1 MAKTTTS
8 YDFIKS
14 KIDSLKTAYPS
25 LRSKPDDYV
34 FSALCIKA
42 NLYKNP
48 ALILDENDFAEMIV
62 DGRYDGGID
71 ILLTDPN
78 SEESDLVIAQ
88 SKFHKTITTEEVQ
101 NAVLKMALFLKDMQ
115 QGSYEQVNT
124 TVQRR
129 FIKLNSDL
137 SDDAKIRFVFYT
149 SALQSGIN
157 RSRIEKRFRE
167 QFSDSSKLEIS
178 FFFGKDLEE
187 EVKESESRRPTV
199 ESGKICIDEAH
210 NCLWY
215 EDNAAIVNAS
225 AFSIKTLYAEHG
237 INLLS
242 RNLRYHIKGKDI
254 DRGIADTIE
263 NHRTDFWFKNNGL
276 TIICDDF
283 KVDGREVKLRN
294 FSIINGG
301 QTTYMLHK
309 SSHIN
314 EYNDLFLPCKII
326 KISGNTEKERND
338 FSLEIAKATNT
349 QKPIKPVDLKSNT
362 PEQRQFY
369 YAMLEVG
376 VFYQTKRGEV
386 VPKQYK
392 DDYLNTDLLEI
403 GKLCLAAV
411 FQLPCTSR
419 NKPTTLYLPKYYDVI
434 FNRNQHQISNLCK
447 ELLYIDHYFRKC
459 FQKEFE
465 RNNAKKPN
473 ADKRITFANNAR
485 TLCIAFVAFASRYKQ
500 GNIKEKDLQGIFDAS
515 RSEESVDK
523 LYRFFSNLDGINF
536 FLPSKLFAVKDE
548 YDKVLN
554 ALFNTIIEAGI
565 THLEIAY
572 EYDSTLT
579 ATNYL
584 KKDKNYYAI
593 LKSQWSTISRRI
605 LDILSFMD

>member
-1 MAKTTTS
+1 MATTTSS
-8 YDFIKS
+8 YDFIKG

-25 LRSKPDDYV
+25 LRSKSDDYV

-48 ALILDENDFAEMIV
+48 ALILDENDFTEMIV

-71 ILLTDPN
+71 VLLTDPN
-78 SEESDLVIAQ
+78 SEESDLVIGQ
-88 SKFHKTITTEEVQ
+88 SKFYKAITHEDVQ

-115 QGSYEQVNT
+115 KGSYEQVNT
-124 TVQRR
+124 KVQRR

-149 SALQSGIN
+149 SAPQSGIN

-167 QFSDSSKLEIS
+167 QFSDSSRLEIS

-187 EVKESESRRPTV
+187 EIKESESRRATV
-199 ESGKICIDEAH
+199 ESGKIYIDETN

-225 AFSIKTLYAEHG
+225 AFSVKELYAEHG

-242 RNLRYHIKGKDI
+242 RNLRYHIAGKDI

-283 KVDGREVKLRN
+283 KVDGRVVKLRN

-301 QTTYMLHK
+301 QTTYMLSK
-309 SSHIN
+309 SRSIDKG
-314 EYNDLFLPCKII
+314 NDLFLPCKII
-326 KISGNTEKERND
+326 KISGDNEDERNK
-338 FSLEIAKATNT
+338 FSLEIAKAANT
-349 QKPIKPVDLKSNT
+349 QKPIKPVDLKSNS
-362 PEQRQFY
+362 PEQVRF
-369 YAMLEVG
+369 ARTMREVG
-376 VFYQTKRGEV
+376 IFYQTKRGEV

-403 GKLCLAAV
+403 GKLCLAGL

-419 NKPTTLYLPKYYDVI
+419 NKPSSLYLPKYYDVI
-434 FNRNQHQISNLCK
+434 FNGNHEQVAKLCR
-447 ELLYIDHYFRKC
+447 ELLYIDYYFRKN

-465 RNNAKKPN
+465 RSNTKKPD
-473 ADKRITFANNAR
+473 ADRRITFVNNAR
-485 TLCIAFVAFASRYKQ
+485 TLCIAFVSFASRYKQ
-500 GNIKEKDLQGIFDAS
+500 GNIKEEDLQTIFDAS
-515 RSEESVDK
+515 RTDESADK
-523 LYRFFSNLDGINF
+523 LYRIFSNLNGINY
-536 FLPSKLFAVKDE
+536 FLPKELFDTKDE
-548 YDKVLN
+548 YDRVLSD
-554 ALFNTIIEAGI
+554 LFKIIIEAGI
-565 THLEIAY
+565 VNFGMETRH
-572 EYDSTLT
+572 DSTLT

-584 KKDKNYYAI
+584 KRDKNYYAI
-593 LKSQWSTISRRI
+593 LEVQWATISSRI
-605 LDILSFMD
+605 MDILSFMD

>member
-1 MAKTTTS
+1 MATTTSS
-8 YDFIKS
+8 YDFIKG

-25 LRSKPDDYV
+25 LRSKSDDYV

-48 ALILDENDFAEMIV
+48 ALILDENDFTEMIV

-71 ILLTDPN
+71 VLLTDPN
-78 SEESDLVIAQ
+78 SEESDLVIGQ
-88 SKFHKTITTEEVQ
+88 SKFYKAITHEDVQ

-115 QGSYEQVNT
+115 KGSYEQVNT
-124 TVQRR
+124 KVQRR

-149 SALQSGIN
+149 SAPQSGIN

-167 QFSDSSKLEIS
+167 QFSDSSRLEIS

-187 EVKESESRRPTV
+187 EIKESESRRATV
-199 ESGKICIDEAH
+199 ESGKIYIDETN

-225 AFSIKTLYAEHG
+225 AFSVKELYAEHG

-242 RNLRYHIKGKDI
+242 RNLRYHIAGKDI

-283 KVDGREVKLRN
+283 KVDGRVVKLRN

-301 QTTYMLHK
+301 QTTYMLSK
-309 SSHIN
+309 SRSIDKG
-314 EYNDLFLPCKII
+314 NDLFLPCKII
-326 KISGNTEKERND
+326 KISGDNEDERNK
-338 FSLEIAKATNT
+338 FSLEIAKAANT
-349 QKPIKPVDLKSNT
+349 QKPIKPVDLKSNS
-362 PEQRQFY
+362 PEQVRF
-369 YAMLEVG
+369 ARTMREVG
-376 VFYQTKRGEV
+376 IFYQTKRGEV

-403 GKLCLAAV
+403 GKLCLAGL

-419 NKPTTLYLPKYYDVI
+419 NKPSSLYLPKYYDVI
-434 FNRNQHQISNLCK
+434 FNGNHEQVAKLCR
-447 ELLYIDHYFRKC
+447 ELLYIDYYFRKN

-465 RNNAKKPN
+465 RSNTKKPD
-473 ADKRITFANNAR
+473 ADRRITFVNNAR
-485 TLCIAFVAFASRYKQ
+485 TLCIAFVSFASRYKQ
-500 GNIKEKDLQGIFDAS
+500 GNIKEEDLQTIFDAS
-515 RSEESVDK
+515 RTDESADK
-523 LYRFFSNLDGINF
+523 LYRIFSNLNGINY
-536 FLPSKLFAVKDE
+536 FLPKELFDTKDE
-548 YDKVLN
+548 YDRVLSD
-554 ALFNTIIEAGI
+554 LFKIIIEAGI
-565 THLEIAY
+565 VNFGMETRH
-572 EYDSTLT
+572 DSTLT

-584 KKDKNYYAI
+584 KRDKNYYAI
-593 LKSQWSTISRRI
+593 LEVQWATISSRI

>member
-1 MAKTTTS
+1 MATTTSS
-8 YDFIKS
+8 YDFIKG

-25 LRSKPDDYV
+25 LRSKSDDYV

-48 ALILDENDFAEMIV
+48 ALILDENDFTEMIV

-71 ILLTDPN
+71 VLLTDPN
-78 SEESDLVIAQ
+78 SEESDLVIGQ
-88 SKFHKTITTEEVQ
+88 SKFYKAITHEDVQ

-115 QGSYEQVNT
+115 KGSYEQVNT
-124 TVQRR
+124 KVQRR

-149 SALQSGIN
+149 SAPQSGIN

-167 QFSDSSKLEIS
+167 QFSDSSRLEIS

-187 EVKESESRRPTV
+187 EIKESESRRATV
-199 ESGKICIDEAH
+199 ESGKIYIDETN

-225 AFSIKTLYAEHG
+225 AFSVKELYAEHG

-242 RNLRYHIKGKDI
+242 RNLRYYIAGKDI

-283 KVDGREVKLRN
+283 KVDGRVVKLRN

-301 QTTYMLHK
+301 QTTYMLSK
-309 SSHIN
+309 SRSIDKG
-314 EYNDLFLPCKII
+314 NDLFLPCKII
-326 KISGNTEKERND
+326 KISGDNEDERNK
-338 FSLEIAKATNT
+338 FSLEIAKAANT
-349 QKPIKPVDLKSNT
+349 QKPIKPVDLKSNS
-362 PEQRQFY
+362 PEQVRF
-369 YAMLEVG
+369 ARTMREVG
-376 VFYQTKRGEV
+376 IFYQTKRGEV

-403 GKLCLAAV
+403 GKLCLAGL

-419 NKPTTLYLPKYYDVI
+419 NKPSSLYLPKYYDVI
-434 FNRNQHQISNLCK
+434 FNGNHEQVAKLCR
-447 ELLYIDHYFRKC
+447 ELLYIDYYFRKN

-465 RNNAKKPN
+465 RSNTKKPD
-473 ADKRITFANNAR
+473 ADRRITFVNNAR
-485 TLCIAFVAFASRYKQ
+485 TLCIAFVSFASRYKQ
-500 GNIKEKDLQGIFDAS
+500 GNIKEEDLQTIFDAS
-515 RSEESVDK
+515 RTDESADK
-523 LYRFFSNLDGINF
+523 LYRIFSNLNGINY
-536 FLPSKLFAVKDE
+536 FLPKELFDTKDE
-548 YDKVLN
+548 YDRVLSD
-554 ALFNTIIEAGI
+554 LFKIIIEAGI
-565 THLEIAY
+565 VNFGMETRH
-572 EYDSTLT
+572 DSTLT

-584 KKDKNYYAI
+584 KRDKNYYAI
-593 LKSQWSTISRRI
+593 LEVQWATISSRI
-605 LDILSFMD
+605 MDILSFMD

>member
-1 MAKTTTS
+1 MATTTSS
-8 YDFIKS
+8 YDFIKG

-25 LRSKPDDYV
+25 LRSKSDDYV

-48 ALILDENDFAEMIV
+48 ALILDENDFTEMIV

-71 ILLTDPN
+71 VLLTDPN
-78 SEESDLVIAQ
+78 SEESDLVIGQ
-88 SKFHKTITTEEVQ
+88 SKFYKAITHEDVQ

-115 QGSYEQVNT
+115 KGSYEQVNT
-124 TVQRR
+124 KVQRR

-149 SALQSGIN
+149 SAPQSGIN

-167 QFSDSSKLEIS
+167 QFSDSSRLEIS

-187 EVKESESRRPTV
+187 EIKESESRRATV
-199 ESGKICIDEAH
+199 ESGKIYIDETN

-225 AFSIKTLYAEHG
+225 AFSVKELYAEHG

-242 RNLRYHIKGKDI
+242 RNLRYYIAGKDI

-283 KVDGREVKLRN
+283 KVDGRVVKLRN

-301 QTTYMLHK
+301 QTTYMLSK
-309 SSHIN
+309 SRSIDKG
-314 EYNDLFLPCKII
+314 NDLFLPCKII
-326 KISGNTEKERND
+326 KISGDNEDERNK
-338 FSLEIAKATNT
+338 FSLEIAKAANT
-349 QKPIKPVDLKSNT
+349 QKPIKPVDLKSNS
-362 PEQRQFY
+362 PEQVRF
-369 YAMLEVG
+369 ARTMREVG
-376 VFYQTKRGEV
+376 IFYQTKRGEV

-403 GKLCLAAV
+403 GKLCLAGL

-419 NKPTTLYLPKYYDVI
+419 NKPSSLYLPKYYDVI
-434 FNRNQHQISNLCK
+434 FNGNHEQVAKLCR
-447 ELLYIDHYFRKC
+447 ELLYIDYYFRKN

-465 RNNAKKPN
+465 RSNTKKPD
-473 ADKRITFANNAR
+473 ADRRITFVNNAR
-485 TLCIAFVAFASRYKQ
+485 TLCIAFVSFASRYKQ
-500 GNIKEKDLQGIFDAS
+500 GNIKEEDLQTIFDAS
-515 RSEESVDK
+515 RTDESADK
-523 LYRFFSNLDGINF
+523 LYRIFSNLNGINY
-536 FLPSKLFAVKDE
+536 FLPKELFDTKDE
-548 YDKVLN
+548 YDRVLSD
-554 ALFNTIIEAGI
+554 LFKIIIEAGI
-565 THLEIAY
+565 VNFGMETRH
-572 EYDSTLT
+572 DSTLT

-584 KKDKNYYAI
+584 KRDKNYYAI
-593 LKSQWSTISRRI
+593 LEVQWATISSRI

>member
-1 MAKTTTS
+1 MATTTSS
-8 YDFIKS
+8 YDFIKG

-25 LRSKPDDYV
+25 LRSKSDDYV

-48 ALILDENDFAEMIV
+48 ALILDENDFTEMIV

-71 ILLTDPN
+71 VLLTDPN
-78 SEESDLVIAQ
+78 SEESDLVIGQ
-88 SKFHKTITTEEVQ
+88 SKFYKAITHEDVQ

-115 QGSYEQVNT
+115 KGSYEQVNT
-124 TVQRR
+124 KVQRR

-149 SALQSGIN
+149 SAPQSGIN

-167 QFSDSSKLEIS
+167 QFSDSSRLEIS

-187 EVKESESRRPTV
+187 EIKESESRRATV
-199 ESGKICIDEAH
+199 ESVKIYIDETD

-225 AFSIKTLYAEHG
+225 AFSVKELYAEHG

-242 RNLRYHIKGKDI
+242 RNLRYHIAGKDI

-283 KVDGREVKLRN
+283 KVDGRVVKLRN

-301 QTTYMLHK
+301 QTTYMLSK
-309 SSHIN
+309 SRSIDKG
-314 EYNDLFLPCKII
+314 NDLFLPCKII
-326 KISGNTEKERND
+326 KISGDNEDERNK
-338 FSLEIAKATNT
+338 FSLEIAKAANT
-349 QKPIKPVDLKSNT
+349 QKPIKPVDLKSNS
-362 PEQRQFY
+362 PEQVRF
-369 YAMLEVG
+369 ARTMREVG
-376 VFYQTKRGEV
+376 IFYQTKRGEV

-403 GKLCLAAV
+403 GKLCLAGL

-419 NKPTTLYLPKYYDVI
+419 NKPSSLYLPKYYDVI
-434 FNRNQHQISNLCK
+434 FNGNHEQVAKLCR
-447 ELLYIDHYFRKC
+447 ELLYIDYYFRKN

-465 RNNAKKPN
+465 RSNTKKPD
-473 ADKRITFANNAR
+473 ADRRITFVNNAR
-485 TLCIAFVAFASRYKQ
+485 TLCIAFVSFASRYKQ
-500 GNIKEKDLQGIFDAS
+500 GNIKEEDLQTIFDAS
-515 RSEESVDK
+515 RTDESADK
-523 LYRFFSNLDGINF
+523 LYRIFSNLNGINY
-536 FLPSKLFAVKDE
+536 FLPKELFDTKDE
-548 YDKVLN
+548 YDRVLSD
-554 ALFNTIIEAGI
+554 LFKIIIEAGI
-565 THLEIAY
+565 VNFGMETRH
-572 EYDSTLT
+572 DSTLT

-584 KKDKNYYAI
+584 KRDKNYYAI
-593 LKSQWSTISRRI
+593 LEVQWATISSRI

>member
-1 MAKTTTS
+1 MATTTSS
-8 YDFIKS
+8 YDFIKG

-25 LRSKPDDYV
+25 LRSKSDDYV

-48 ALILDENDFAEMIV
+48 ALILDENDFTEMIV

-71 ILLTDPN
+71 VLLTDPN
-78 SEESDLVIAQ
+78 SEESDLVIGQ
-88 SKFHKTITTEEVQ
+88 SKFYKAITHEDVQ

-115 QGSYEQVNT
+115 KGSYEQVNT
-124 TVQRR
+124 KVQRR

-149 SALQSGIN
+149 SAPQSGIN

-167 QFSDSSKLEIS
+167 QFSDSSRLEIS

-187 EVKESESRRPTV
+187 EIKESESRRATV
-199 ESGKICIDEAH
+199 ESGKIYIDETD

-225 AFSIKTLYAEHG
+225 AFSVKELYAEHG

-242 RNLRYHIKGKDI
+242 RNLRYHIAGKDI

-283 KVDGREVKLRN
+283 KVDGRVVKLRN

-301 QTTYMLHK
+301 QTTYMLSK
-309 SSHIN
+309 SRSIDKG
-314 EYNDLFLPCKII
+314 NDLFLPCKII
-326 KISGNTEKERND
+326 KISGDNEDERNK
-338 FSLEIAKATNT
+338 FSLEIAKAANT
-349 QKPIKPVDLKSNT
+349 QKPIKPVDLKSNS
-362 PEQRQFY
+362 PEQVRF
-369 YAMLEVG
+369 ARTMREVG
-376 VFYQTKRGEV
+376 IFYQTKRGEV

-403 GKLCLAAV
+403 GKLCLAGL

-419 NKPTTLYLPKYYDVI
+419 NKPSSLYLPKYYDVI
-434 FNRNQHQISNLCK
+434 FNGNHEQVAKLCR
-447 ELLYIDHYFRKC
+447 ELLYIDYYFRKN

-465 RNNAKKPN
+465 RSNTKKPD
-473 ADKRITFANNAR
+473 ADRRITFVNNAR
-485 TLCIAFVAFASRYKQ
+485 TLCIAFVSFASRYKQ
-500 GNIKEKDLQGIFDAS
+500 GNIKEEDLQTIFDAS
-515 RSEESVDK
+515 RTDESADK
-523 LYRFFSNLDGINF
+523 LYRIFSNLNGINY
-536 FLPSKLFAVKDE
+536 FLPKELFDTKDE
-548 YDKVLN
+548 YDRVLSD
-554 ALFNTIIEAGI
+554 LFKIIIEAGI
-565 THLEIAY
+565 VNFGMETRH
-572 EYDSTLT
+572 DSTLT

-584 KKDKNYYAI
+584 KRDKNYYAI
-593 LKSQWSTISRRI
+593 LEVQWATISSRI

>member
-1 MAKTTTS
+1 MATTISS
-8 YDFIKS
+8 YDFIKG
-14 KIDSLKTAYPS
+14 KIESLKTAYPS

-48 ALILDENDFAEMIV
+48 ALILDENDLSEMIV

-71 ILLTDPN
+71 VLLTDPN
-78 SEESDLVIAQ
+78 SEESDLVIGQ
-88 SKFHKTITTEEVQ
+88 SKFYKAITHEDVQ

-124 TVQRR
+124 KVQRR

-149 SALQSGIN
+149 SAPQSGIN
-157 RSRIEKRFRE
+157 RPRIEKSFRE
-167 QFSDSSKLEIS
+167 QFPDSSKLEIS

-187 EVKESESRRPTV
+187 EIKESESRRATV
-199 ESGKICIDEAH
+199 ESGKVHIDEAN

-225 AFSIKTLYAEHG
+225 AFSIKELYAEHG

-242 RNLRYHIKGKDI
+242 RNLRYHIAGKDI

-263 NHRTDFWFKNNGL
+263 HHRTDFWFKNNGL

-283 KVDGREVKLRN
+283 KVDGRVVKLRN

-301 QTTYMLHK
+301 QTTYMLSK
-309 SSHIN
+309 SRFIDKD
-314 EYNDLFLPCKII
+314 NDLFLPCKII
-326 KISGNTEKERND
+326 KISGDNEDERNK
-338 FSLEIAKATNT
+338 FSLEIAKAANT
-349 QKPIKPVDLKSNT
+349 QKPIKPVDLKSNS
-362 PEQRQFY
+362 PEQVRF
-369 YAMLEVG
+369 ARTMREIG
-376 VFYQTKRGEV
+376 IFYQTKRGEV

-403 GKLCLAAV
+403 GKLCLAGL

-419 NKPTTLYLPKYYDVI
+419 NKPSSLYLPKYYDVI
-434 FNRNQHQISNLCK
+434 FQSNQRQIASLCR
-447 ELLYIDHYFRKC
+447 ELLYIDYYFRRY

-465 RNNAKKPN
+465 RNNTKKPD
-473 ADKRITFANNAR
+473 ADRRITFVNNAR

-500 GNIKEKDLQGIFDAS
+500 DNIKEDNLQVIFDAS
-515 RSEESVDK
+515 RTDESADK
-523 LYRFFSNLDGINF
+523 LYRIFSNLNGINY
-536 FLPSKLFAVKDE
+536 FLPPKLFAAKDE
-548 YDKVLN
+548 YDRVLSD
-554 ALFNTIIEAGI
+554 LFKIVIEAGI
-565 THLEIAY
+565 VNFGMETRH
-572 EYDSTLT
+572 DSTLT

-584 KKDKNYYAI
+584 KRDKNYYAI
-593 LKSQWSTISRRI
+593 LEVQWATISSRI
-605 LDILSFMD
+605 LNILSFMD

>member
-1 MAKTTTS
+1 MATTTSS
-8 YDFIKS
+8 YDFIKG

-25 LRSKPDDYV
+25 LRSKSDDYV

-48 ALILDENDFAEMIV
+48 ALILDENDFTEMIV

-71 ILLTDPN
+71 VLLTDPN
-78 SEESDLVIAQ
+78 SEESDLVIGQ
-88 SKFHKTITTEEVQ
+88 SKFYKTITHEDVQ

-115 QGSYEQVNT
+115 KGSYEQVNT
-124 TVQRR
+124 KVQRR

-149 SALQSGIN
+149 SAPQSGIN

-167 QFSDSSKLEIS
+167 QFSDSSRLEIS

-187 EVKESESRRPTV
+187 EIKESESRRATV
-199 ESGKICIDEAH
+199 ESGKIYIDETN

-225 AFSIKTLYAEHG
+225 AFSVKELYAEHG

-242 RNLRYHIKGKDI
+242 RNLRYHIAGKDI

-283 KVDGREVKLRN
+283 KVDGRVVKLRN

-301 QTTYMLHK
+301 QTTYMLSK
-309 SSHIN
+309 SRSIDKG
-314 EYNDLFLPCKII
+314 NDLFLPCKII
-326 KISGNTEKERND
+326 KISGDNEDERNK
-338 FSLEIAKATNT
+338 FSLEIAKAANT
-349 QKPIKPVDLKSNT
+349 QKPIKPVDLKSNS
-362 PEQRQFY
+362 PEQVRF
-369 YAMLEVG
+369 ARTMREVG
-376 VFYQTKRGEV
+376 IFYQTKRGEV

-403 GKLCLAAV
+403 GKLCLAGL

-419 NKPTTLYLPKYYDVI
+419 NKPSSLYLPKYYDVI
-434 FNRNQHQISNLCK
+434 FNGNHEQVAKLCR
-447 ELLYIDHYFRKC
+447 ELLYIDYYFRKN

-465 RNNAKKPN
+465 RSNTKKPD
-473 ADKRITFANNAR
+473 ADRRITFVNNAR
-485 TLCIAFVAFASRYKQ
+485 TLCIAFVSFASRYKQ
-500 GNIKEKDLQGIFDAS
+500 GNIKEEDLQTIFDAS
-515 RSEESVDK
+515 RTDESADK
-523 LYRFFSNLDGINF
+523 LYRIFSNLNGINY
-536 FLPSKLFAVKDE
+536 FLPKELFDTKDE
-548 YDKVLN
+548 YDRVLSD
-554 ALFNTIIEAGI
+554 LFKIIIEAGI
-565 THLEIAY
+565 VNFGMETRH
-572 EYDSTLT
+572 DSTLT

-584 KKDKNYYAI
+584 KRDKNYYAI
-593 LKSQWSTISRRI
+593 LEVQWATISSRI